1 MRCLKI
7 HVSYNRK
14 TIFSSDVKI
23 QVLQQQILKWSTIYE
38 ISMPFPKKVQNES
51 DFFSKQNFLRT
62 PVEEEVRQTRRW
74 PHPWP
79 QVNGQLQC
87 EKNNHTSLKKILQ
100 VDKTQ
105 KLILFLTTSIGS
117 SSAGTYLE
125 GYKN

>member
-51 DFFSKQNFLRT
+51 DFFFKTEFSKNTSRRRSTSDEKMT
-62 PVEEEVRQTRRW
+62 PPMTPSQW
-74 PHPWP
+74 A
-79 QVNGQLQC
+79 
-87 EKNNHTSLKKILQ
+87 I
-100 VDKTQ
+100 
-105 KLILFLTTSIGS
+105 
-117 SSAGTYLE
+117 AM
-125 GYKN
+125 

>member
-1 MRCLKI
+1 M
-7 HVSYNRK
+7 VYNH
-14 TIFSSDVKI
+14 
-23 QVLQQQILKWSTIYE
+23 E
-38 ISMPFPKKVQNES
+38 INMPFPKKVQNES